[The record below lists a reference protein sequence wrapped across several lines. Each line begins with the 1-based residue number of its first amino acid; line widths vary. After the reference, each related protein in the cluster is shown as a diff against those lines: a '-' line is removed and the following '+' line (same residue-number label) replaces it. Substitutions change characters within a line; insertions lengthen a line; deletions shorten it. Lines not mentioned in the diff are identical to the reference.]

1 MRSRKNVLYSFVN
14 PQAKLLKCNQS
25 FLTISGA
32 SSVSDILG
40 KEIKDVFQL
49 FQSDKIHDAVNSCL
63 AHPEQKITIEIEVI
77 QNDIQHHFEWIIFA
91 EEVEGTI
98 NGVHLVG
105 RNADLKKQAQKH
117 LMQQA
122 RLLSFIE
129 EAVIA
134 VDRDLKVI
142 FWNEAASH
150 MHGIAIEDAIG
161 KRINDLVHK
170 EFFKKHSFAVYR
182 KLCFGKSWSSQ
193 IVLWN
198 QKETTIL
205 EPSITVSKNDQGEIS
220 GFIAIIRKMK
230 EPALPY
236 LPTSEHPLLFKQAQ
250 ELYRNRALFEMIVEH
265 SPLEAW
271 VTDENGVIRYMNPKY
286 QESFN
291 VCVDLNKNIFD
302 LFPKEMADSCWK
314 STKKAIEENCIVE
327 NIEKGF
333 KKDGTPG
340 IFRIFKFPLSF
351 GDKKMAGGWCIEI
364 TEQMNL
370 QEQLIF
376 QEKTKKSEIIKSI
389 IETQERERK
398 ELSIELHDNVN
409 QILSSC
415 KLMLEVAH
423 ENNEHAE
430 ALIARSSQSL
440 QTAIMEIRKI
450 SHDLN
455 PSTIDDIGIVEAINE
470 MIEKMHLTGKIIIH
484 FIHEGFHGSLSLIYE
499 DKIALYRIVQE
510 QLNNILK
517 HADASNVSINLKL
530 DFPLVHLKIEDDG
543 RGFDATKAKRGLGL
557 KNISHRV
564 EYYRGKME
572 LETEEGAGCRLNI
585 LLNLSRSE

>member
-91 EEVEGTI
+91 EEVEGII

-134 VDRDLKVI
+134 VDIDLKVV
-142 FWNEAASH
+142 FWNEAASY

-182 KLCFGKSWSSQ
+182 KLCFGKSWSGQ

-205 EPSITVSKNDQGEIS
+205 EPSI
-220 GFIAIIRKMK
+220 
-230 EPALPY
+230 
-236 LPTSEHPLLFKQAQ
+236 
-250 ELYRNRALFEMIVEH
+250 
-265 SPLEAW
+265 
-271 VTDENGVIRYMNPKY
+271 
-286 QESFN
+286 
-291 VCVDLNKNIFD
+291 
-302 LFPKEMADSCWK
+302 
-314 STKKAIEENCIVE
+314 
-327 NIEKGF
+327 
-333 KKDGTPG
+333 
-340 IFRIFKFPLSF
+340 
-351 GDKKMAGGWCIEI
+351 
-364 TEQMNL
+364 
-370 QEQLIF
+370 
-376 QEKTKKSEIIKSI
+376 
-389 IETQERERK
+389 
-398 ELSIELHDNVN
+398 
-409 QILSSC
+409 
-415 KLMLEVAH
+415 
-423 ENNEHAE
+423 
-430 ALIARSSQSL
+430 
-440 QTAIMEIRKI
+440 
-450 SHDLN
+450 
-455 PSTIDDIGIVEAINE
+455 
-470 MIEKMHLTGKIIIH
+470 
-484 FIHEGFHGSLSLIYE
+484 
-499 DKIALYRIVQE
+499 
-510 QLNNILK
+510 
-517 HADASNVSINLKL
+517 
-530 DFPLVHLKIEDDG
+530 
-543 RGFDATKAKRGLGL
+543 
-557 KNISHRV
+557 
-564 EYYRGKME
+564 
-572 LETEEGAGCRLNI
+572 
-585 LLNLSRSE
+585 